1 MRRSFSLTAYL
12 AMSRRSAPTDQAAV
26 PERERPAGELI
37 WAHAVEPAHAD
48 ALCQMAERLA
58 AQRPGLHML
67 MTTGRDEVLEQ
78 TKGKSIIR
86 TRLPDDSV
94 SNAKA
99 FLQHW
104 APDICLWTGGD
115 LQPAFITCASEQD
128 VPLYLI
134 DAEERLLDKTSWRWF
149 PDLPRALLER
159 FAMIFARNANTARFL
174 RRSGISDADI
184 EVTGPFQEGAMTLPY
199 NESDREELANL
210 LRGRPVWL
218 AAMVQPEELDTV
230 LQAHRDTS
238 RLAHRSLLVL
248 VPDDPA
254 TGAEF
259 KARLDAEGWRSITW
273 SEGDLP
279 EETTQVLLADTRGEM
294 GLWYRIAPITFM
306 GSSLLSGQWGRDPN
320 EPAAHGSAILYGPNV
335 RRYMSS
341 YSRFAEAG
349 AARIVRDHDT
359 LATAVQ
365 RLIPPDQS
373 AAMAHA
379 AWDVASQSA
388 GVTDKILDLVQDT
401 LDVMGAK

>member
-1 MRRSFSLTAYL
+1 MRRSLSLAAYL
-12 AMSRRSAPTDQAAV
+12 AMSRHGSDTDQAVA
-26 PERERPAGELI
+26 PQRPRPAGELI

-94 SNAKA
+94 SDAKA

-115 LQPAFITCASEQD
+115 LQPAFITSASEQD

-134 DAEERLLDKTSWRWF
+134 DAEERLLEKPSWRWF
-149 PDLPRALLER
+149 PDLPRALLDR

-174 RRSGISDADI
+174 RRLGVNDGDI
-184 EVTGPFQEGAMTLPY
+184 AVTGPFQEGALTLPY
-199 NESDREELANL
+199 NESDREELSNL

-218 AAMVQPEELDTV
+218 AAMVQPQELTTV

-238 RLAHRSLLVL
+238 RLAHRALLLL
-248 VPDDPA
+248 VPDDPT
-254 TGAEF
+254 TGTEF
-259 KARLDAEGWRSITW
+259 KARLDDEGWRSITW
-273 SEGDLP
+273 SEGELP

-294 GLWYRIAPITFM
+294 GLWYRVAPITFM
-306 GSSLLSGQWGRDPN
+306 GSSLLAGHWGRDPN

-349 AARIVRDHDT
+349 AARIVRDRET

-373 AAMAHA
+373 ATMAHA

>member
-1 MRRSFSLTAYL
+1 MRRSVSLAAYL
-12 AMSRRSAPTDQAAV
+12 AMSRHGVKIAPAAAQQ
-26 PERERPAGELI
+26 RPRPPGELI
-37 WAHAVEPAHAD
+37 WAHAVEPGHAD

-67 MTTGRDEVLEQ
+67 MTTHRDEVLEQ
-78 TKGKSIIR
+78 TKGKSILR
-86 TRLPDDSV
+86 AHLPEDSV
-94 SNAKA
+94 PNAEA
-99 FLQHW
+99 FLRHW

-134 DAEERLLDKTSWRWF
+134 DAEERLLDKSSWRWF
-149 PDLPRALLER
+149 PDLPRALLDR
-159 FAMIFARNANTARFL
+159 FSMIFARNANTARFL
-174 RRSGISDADI
+174 RRLRVNDAEI
-184 EVTGPFQEGAMTLPY
+184 EITGPFQEGALTLPY
-199 NESDREELANL
+199 NESDHEELANL

-218 AAMVQPEELDTV
+218 AAMAQPQELDTI
-230 LQAHRDTS
+230 LQAHRDTN
-238 RLAHRSLLVL
+238 RLAHRALLVL

-254 TGAEF
+254 TGPDF

-273 SEGDLP
+273 SEGELP
-279 EETTQVLLADTRGEM
+279 EETTQVILADTRGEM
-294 GLWYRIAPITFM
+294 GLWYRVAPITFM
-306 GSSLLSGQWGRDPN
+306 GSSLLAGHWGRDPN

-349 AARIVRDHDT
+349 AARIVRDRET

-373 AAMAHA
+373 ATMAHA